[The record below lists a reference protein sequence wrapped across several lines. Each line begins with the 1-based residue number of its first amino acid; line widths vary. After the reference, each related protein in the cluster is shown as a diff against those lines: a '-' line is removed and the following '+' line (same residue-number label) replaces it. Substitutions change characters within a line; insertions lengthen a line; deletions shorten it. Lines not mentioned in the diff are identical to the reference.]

1 MTILFCEVM
10 PMEKKKMRAAAGGM
24 VALSLLFGNM
34 FTPDDDL
41 LNNDYSTD
49 TGTGGSKLS
58 GQVLEPAHDGSGL
71 KTYSTAQRAFLSLPY
86 GIRAVLV
93 YPLWLMGQG
102 IMYLF
107 SLAVSFFSTALGGI
121 ILRIMLTAIISLG
134 IYVLLAKLIFPQMPL
149 SKILSKKNVST
160 VLLSSVALASLSA
173 VLSAVW
179 PDYGRWAPIIRV
191 VLVALSVAIVI
202 VSVKNS
208 LKRKLPAH

>member
-1 MTILFCEVM
+1 
-10 PMEKKKMRAAAGGM
+10 MEKKKIKAAAGGM
-24 VALSLLFGNM
+24 IVVSLLFGNM

-41 LNNDYSTD
+41 LNNDYSSD
-49 TGTGGSKLS
+49 TSTGSAKLS
-58 GQVLEPAHDGSGL
+58 GQVLEPAQDGSGL
-71 KTYSTAQRAFLSLPY
+71 KTYSTVQRAFLSLPY
-86 GIRAVLV
+86 GIRAVLI

-107 SLAVSFFSTALGGI
+107 SLAISFFSTALGGV
-121 ILRIMLTAIISLG
+121 ILRIILTAVVSLG

-179 PDYGRWAPIIRV
+179 PSYGRWAPIIRV
-191 VLVALSVAIVI
+191 VLIALSIAIVI
-202 VSVKNS
+202 TSLKNS
-208 LKRKLPAH
+208 LKKKLPAHA